1 MATRT
6 SLLTT
11 PEDKLAVVSW
21 KLLLAG
27 DSGEAVNVG
36 RYADRTVQVTGTFS
50 GGSSIQL
57 QGSPDGVTWG
67 RLHDA
72 QGVLIS
78 IVDNN
83 AVVIG
88 DNPVFLRP
96 LVVSGD
102 GSASLNVWIS
112 AVMRSF

>member
-1 MATRT
+1 MAVRG
-6 SLLTT
+6 SLVTT
-11 PEDKLAVVSW
+11 PEDKVSVISW
-21 KLLLAG
+21 KLLLLG
-27 DSGEAVNVG
+27 DTGEAVNIG

-78 IVDNN
+78 ITDNN

-96 LVVSGD
+96 IVISGD
-102 GSASLNVWIS
+102 GSTSLNIWIA